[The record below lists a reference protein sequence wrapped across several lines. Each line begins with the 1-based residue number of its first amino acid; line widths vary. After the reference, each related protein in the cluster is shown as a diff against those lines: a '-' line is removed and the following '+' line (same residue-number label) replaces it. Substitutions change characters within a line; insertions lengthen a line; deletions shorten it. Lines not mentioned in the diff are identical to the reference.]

1 MGREEKTLLIRIP
14 IRRDILS
21 YRLLA
26 LNKNTSNKFSKVD
39 NIQDRKKMAAGVRI
53 GWATTDEL
61 AGQQQMNLK
70 PIQPL

>member
-53 GWATTDEL
+53 GWATTDEFK
-61 AGQQQMNLK
+61 AHSAFMN
-70 PIQPL
+70 